1 MIPQQLNLFED
12 EVSISNSDDST
23 FDTSSIEEI
32 SIPDLIARI
41 RYLEAAIQQVKTIL
55 KIKM

>member
-1 MIPQQLNLFED
+1 MLPQQLNLFED
-12 EVSISNSDDST
+12 EVSTSNSDDST

-41 RYLEAAIQQVKTIL
+41 RYLESAIQQVKTIL